1 MKDRHSTH
9 SQLDLV
15 RRDMLKGLAATGA
28 LAVTGTLGLSRF
40 ANAAASQTVSAY
52 GVTTAQLK
60 DWSALTKST
69 GLRMQYIGSNNDVG
83 VFMRDVLASQMGNK
97 ADIFI
102 FEGGTQNILGPQG
115 AYLVI
120 DEKNPNLKLWQRTP
134 DVWKRSAVVVGKD
147 GKQYGV
153 PVIGN
158 ADSFGYFPDKLGVK
172 KDGSADLSWKT
183 VFEDDRTRG
192 RVGYDNTWNYSIGV
206 AALYLKSTGKAKIAD
221 PADLTADEAKTVVDF
236 LVARKKA
243 GQFRTLVASFE
254 QQIQLLANREVDVL
268 NCWEP
273 AVREANLKLGEG
285 TTRYAYTEE
294 GYYKWG
300 HGAYIASQAKG
311 RGNLDNIYKMLNYF
325 LDGEYRAMQARDRGY
340 AGPNMDLAVQYASAN
355 NWTPDQ
361 IQNLKATQEKV
372 ERKFA
377 KPFVST
383 TTPSHSDAIEE
394 EWQRFL
400 NA

>member
-9 SQLDLV
+9 SQLDLI

-28 LAVTGTLGLSRF
+28 MALTGTLGLSRL

-60 DWSALTKST
+60 DWSLLTKST
-69 GLRMQYIGSNNDVG
+69 GLTMQYNGSNNDVG

-134 DVWKRSAVVVGKD
+134 DTWKRSGTVVGKD

-172 KDGSADLSWKT
+172 ADGSSDLSWKT

-206 AALYLKSTGKAKIAD
+206 AALYLKSSGKAKIAD
-221 PADLTADEAKTVVDF
+221 PADLTAAEAKTVVDF

-254 QQIQLLANREVDVL
+254 QQIQLLSNHEVDVL

-273 AVREANLKLGEG
+273 AVREANLKLGDG
-285 TTRYAYTEE
+285 TTRYAYTNE

-311 RGNLDNIYKMLNYF
+311 RGNLDNVYKMLNYF

-340 AGPNMDLAVQYASAN
+340 AGPNMDLAVQYATAH
-355 NWTPDQ
+355 NWAPDQ
-361 IQNLKATQEKV
+361 IQSLKATQEKV
-372 ERKFA
+372 DRKFA

>member
-9 SQLDLV
+9 SQLDLI

-40 ANAAASQTVSAY
+40 ANAAASNTVSAY

-69 GLRMQYIGSNNDVG
+69 GLQMQYIGSNNDVG

-172 KDGSADLSWKT
+172 KDGTADLSWKT

-206 AALYLKSTGKAKIAD
+206 AALYLKSSGKAKIVD
-221 PADLTADEAKTVVDF
+221 PADLTAAEAKTVVDF

-254 QQIQLLANREVDVL
+254 QQIQLLTNREVDVL

-273 AVREANLKLGEG
+273 AVREANLKLGDG
-285 TTRYAYTEE
+285 TTRYAYTDE

-372 ERKFA
+372 DRKFA

-383 TTPSHSDAIEE
+383 TTPSHADSIEE

>member
-1 MKDRHSTH
+1 MKDRHSTT

-28 LAVTGTLGLSRF
+28 LALTGTLGFSRV
-40 ANAAASQTVSAY
+40 AAAADSQTVRAY

-60 DWSALTKST
+60 DWSLLQKST
-69 GLRMQYIGSNNDVG
+69 GLTMQYIGSNNDVG
-83 VFMRDVLASQMGNK
+83 VYMRDILASQMGNK

-147 GKQYGV
+147 KKQYGV

-172 KDGSADLSWKT
+172 ADGSADLSWKT
-183 VFEDDRTRG
+183 VFEDERTRG

-221 PADLTADEAKTVVDF
+221 PADLSQAEAKTVVDF

-243 GQFRTLVASFE
+243 GQFRTLVGSFE
-254 QQIQLLANREVDVL
+254 QQIQLLANREVDVV

-273 AVREANLKLGEG
+273 AVREANLKLGNG

-300 HGAYIASQAKG
+300 HGAYIASQVKS
-311 RGNLDNIYKMLNYF
+311 RGNENTVYKMLNYF

-340 AGPNMDLAVQYASAN
+340 AGPNMDLAVEYATAH
-355 NWTPDQ
+355 NWSSDQ
-361 IQNLKATQEKV
+361 VENLKATQQKV
-372 ERKFA
+372 DRKFA

-383 TTPSHSDAIEE
+383 TTPSHADSLEE

>member
-1 MKDRHSTH
+1 
-9 SQLDLV
+9 
-15 RRDMLKGLAATGA
+15 
-28 LAVTGTLGLSRF
+28 
-40 ANAAASQTVSAY
+40 
-52 GVTTAQLK
+52 
-60 DWSALTKST
+60 
-69 GLRMQYIGSNNDVG
+69 MQYVGSNNDVG
-83 VFMRDVLASQMGNK
+83 VFMRDILASQMGNK

-172 KDGSADLSWKT
+172 ADGTADLSWKT

-206 AALYLKSTGKAKIAD
+206 AALYLKSTGKAKIGD
-221 PADLTADEAKTVVDF
+221 PADLTPAEAKTVVDF

-243 GQFRTLVASFE
+243 GQFRTLVSSFE
-254 QQIQLLANREVDVL
+254 QQIQLLSNHEVDVL

-273 AVREANLKLGEG
+273 AVREANLKLGDG
-285 TTRYAYTEE
+285 KTRYAYTME

-300 HGAYIASQAKG
+300 HGAYIAAQAKG
-311 RGNLDNIYKMLNYF
+311 RGNLDTVYKMLNYF
-325 LDGEYRAMQARDRGY
+325 LDGEYRALQARDRGY
-340 AGPNMDLAVQYASAN
+340 AGPNMDLAVEYATAHSWSA
-355 NWTPDQ
+355 DQ

-372 ERKFA
+372 DRKFA

-383 TTPSHSDAIEE
+383 TTPSHSDSLEE

>member
-9 SQLDLV
+9 SQLDLI

-40 ANAAASQTVSAY
+40 ANAAASNTVSAY

-69 GLRMQYIGSNNDVG
+69 GLQMQYIGSNNDVG

-134 DVWKRSAVVVGKD
+134 DVWKRSAVVRGKD

-172 KDGSADLSWKT
+172 KDGTADLSWKT

-206 AALYLKSTGKAKIAD
+206 AALYLKSSGKAKIAD
-221 PADLTADEAKTVVDF
+221 PADLTAAEAKTVVDF

-254 QQIQLLANREVDVL
+254 QQIQLLSNREVDVL

-273 AVREANLKLGEG
+273 AVREANLKLGDG
-285 TTRYAYTEE
+285 ATRYAYTDE

-340 AGPNMDLAVQYASAN
+340 AGPNMDLAVQYATTN
-355 NWTPDQ
+355 NWSPDQ

-372 ERKFA
+372 DRKFA

-383 TTPSHSDAIEE
+383 TTPSHSDSIEE

>member
-1 MKDRHSTH
+1 
-9 SQLDLV
+9 
-15 RRDMLKGLAATGA
+15 LA
-28 LAVTGTLGLSRF
+28 LTGTLGLSRF
-40 ANAAASQTVSAY
+40 ANAAASKTVSAY

-60 DWSALTKST
+60 DWSMLTKST
-69 GLRMQYIGSNNDVG
+69 GLQMQYIGSNNDVG

-102 FEGGTQNILGPQG
+102 FEGGTQNLLGPQG

-172 KDGSADLSWKT
+172 PDGTADLSWKT

-206 AALYLKSTGKAKIAD
+206 AALYLKSSGKAKIAD
-221 PADLTADEAKTVVDF
+221 PADLTAAEAKTVVDF

-254 QQIQLLANREVDVL
+254 QQIQLLSNREVDVL

-273 AVREANLKLGEG
+273 AVREANLKLGDG
-285 TTRYAYTEE
+285 TTRYAYTDE

-311 RGNLDNIYKMLNYF
+311 RGNLDNVYTMLNYF
-325 LDGEYRAMQARDRGY
+325 LDGEYRALQARDRGY

-355 NWTPDQ
+355 HWTPEQ
-361 IQNLKATQEKV
+361 IQSLKATQEKV
-372 ERKFA
+372 DRKFA

-383 TTPSHSDAIEE
+383 TTPSHSDSIEE

>member
-1 MKDRHSTH
+1 MKDRYSTT
-9 SQLDLV
+9 SQLDLA

-28 LAVTGTLGLSRF
+28 LAITGTLGLSRV
-40 ANAAASQTVSAY
+40 AAAAESQTVTAY

-60 DWSALTKST
+60 DWSVLQKST
-69 GLRMQYIGSNNDVG
+69 GLKMQYLGSNNDVG

-102 FEGGTQNILGPQG
+102 FEGGTQHVLGPQG
-115 AYLVI
+115 AYLVV

-172 KDGSADLSWKT
+172 ADGSTDLSWKT

-206 AALYLKSTGKAKIAD
+206 AALYLKSSGKAKIAD
-221 PADLTADEAKTVVDF
+221 PADLTPAEAKTVVDF

-243 GQFRTLVASFE
+243 GQFRTLVSSFE
-254 QQIQLLANREVDVL
+254 QQIQLLSNHEVDVL

-273 AVREANLKLGEG
+273 AVREANLKLGDG

-300 HGAYIASQAKG
+300 HGAYIASQAQG
-311 RGNLDNIYKMLNYF
+311 RGNLNNVYKMLNYF
-325 LDGEYRAMQARDRGY
+325 LDGEYRALQARDRGY
-340 AGPNMDLAVQYASAN
+340 AGPNMDLAVEYAIAQNWSA
-355 NWTPDQ
+355 DQ
-361 IQNLKATQEKV
+361 IQNLKATREKV
-372 ERKFA
+372 ERKFT

>member
-1 MKDRHSTH
+1 MKDRHSTT
-9 SQLDLV
+9 SQLDLS
-15 RRDMLKGLAATGA
+15 RRDMLKSIAATGA
-28 LAVTGTLGLSRF
+28 LALGGTFGLNRL
-40 ANAAASQTVSAY
+40 ANAAASSTVRAY

-60 DWSALTKST
+60 DWSILQKST
-69 GLRMQYIGSNNDVG
+69 GLKMEYVGSGNDVG
-83 VFMRDVLASQMGNK
+83 VFMRDVMASQMGNK
-97 ADIFI
+97 VDLFI

-120 DEKNPNLKLWQRTP
+120 DEKNPELKLWQRTP
-134 DVWKRSAVVVGKD
+134 DTWKRSQTVLGSD

-158 ADSFGYFPDKLGVK
+158 ADSFGYFPDKLGINP
-172 KDGSADLSWKT
+172 DGSADVSWKMM
-183 VFEDDRTRG
+183 FDDDRTRG
-192 RVGYDNTWNYSIGV
+192 RVGYDKTWNYSIGV
-206 AALYLKSTGKAKIAD
+206 AALYLNSTGKAKIVNPAD
-221 PADLTADEAKTVVDF
+221 PSPAEAKTVVDF

-243 GQFRTLVASFE
+243 GQFRTLVSSFE
-254 QQIQLLANREVDVL
+254 EQIQLLSNHEVDIL

-273 AVREANLKLGEG
+273 AVREANLKLGDG
-285 TTRYAYTEE
+285 KTRYAYTNE

-300 HGAYIASQAKG
+300 HGAYIASQAKD
-311 RGNLDNIYKMLNYF
+311 RGNMNTIYKMLNYF
-325 LDGEYRAMQARDRGY
+325 LDGEYRALQARDRGY
-340 AGPNMDLAVQYASAN
+340 AGPNMDLAVKYAGASG
-355 NWTPDQ
+355 WKQED
-361 IQNLKATQEKV
+361 IDNLKATQQKV
-372 ERKFA
+372 DRKFT

>member
-9 SQLDLV
+9 SQLDLI

-40 ANAAASQTVSAY
+40 ANAAASNTVSAY

-69 GLRMQYIGSNNDVG
+69 GLQMQYIGSNNDVG

-172 KDGSADLSWKT
+172 KDGTADLSWKT

-206 AALYLKSTGKAKIAD
+206 AALYLKSSGKAKIVD
-221 PADLTADEAKTVVDF
+221 PADLTAAEAKTVVDF

-254 QQIQLLANREVDVL
+254 QQIQLLSNREVDVL

-273 AVREANLKLGEG
+273 AVREANLKLGDG
-285 TTRYAYTEE
+285 TTRYAYTDE

-300 HGAYIASQAKG
+300 HGAYIASQAKS

-372 ERKFA
+372 DRKFA

-383 TTPSHSDAIEE
+383 TTPSHADNIEE

>member
-1 MKDRHSTH
+1 
-9 SQLDLV
+9 
-15 RRDMLKGLAATGA
+15 MLKGLAATGA
-28 LAVTGTLGLSRF
+28 LALTGTLGLGRF
-40 ANAAASQTVSAY
+40 ANAAASKTVSAY

-60 DWSALTKST
+60 DWSMLTKST
-69 GLRMQYIGSNNDVG
+69 GLQMQYIGSNNDVG

-102 FEGGTQNILGPQG
+102 FEGGTQNLLGPQG

-172 KDGSADLSWKT
+172 PDGTADLSWKT

-206 AALYLKSTGKAKIAD
+206 AALYLKSSGKAKIAD
-221 PADLTADEAKTVVDF
+221 PADLTAAEAKTVVDF

-254 QQIQLLANREVDVL
+254 QQIQLLSNREVDVL

-273 AVREANLKLGEG
+273 AVREANLKLGDG
-285 TTRYAYTEE
+285 TTRYAYTDE

-311 RGNLDNIYKMLNYF
+311 RGNLDNVYTMLNYF
-325 LDGEYRAMQARDRGY
+325 LDGEYRALQARDRGY

-355 NWTPDQ
+355 HWTPEQ
-361 IQNLKATQEKV
+361 IQSLKATQEKV
-372 ERKFA
+372 DRKFA

-383 TTPSHSDAIEE
+383 TTPSHSDSIEE

>member
-9 SQLDLV
+9 SQLDLI

-28 LAVTGTLGLSRF
+28 LAITSTLGLSRF
-40 ANAAASQTVSAY
+40 ANAATSQTVSAY

-69 GLRMQYIGSNNDVG
+69 GLQMQYIGSNNDVG

-120 DEKNPNLKLWQRTP
+120 DEKNPNLKLWQRTT

-172 KDGSADLSWKT
+172 TDGTADLSWKT

-221 PADLTADEAKTVVDF
+221 PADLTAAEAKTVVDF

-243 GQFRTLVASFE
+243 GQFRTLVGSFE
-254 QQIQLLANREVDVL
+254 QQIQLLSNREVDVL

-273 AVREANLKLGEG
+273 AVREANLKLGDG
-285 TTRYAYTEE
+285 KTRYAYTEE

-340 AGPNMDLAVQYASAN
+340 AGPNMDLAVQYATAH
-355 NWTPDQ
+355 NWSPNQ
-361 IQNLKATQEKV
+361 VEGLKATQEKV
-372 ERKFA
+372 ERKFS

-383 TTPSHSDAIEE
+383 TTPSHSDSIEE